1 MWSGQW
7 PGQEP
12 AGSGRGLKYDNCVAG
27 WTWTYF
33 LRAGPHNSVC
43 GPGLHNCCGPW
54 ASNHICGSSLGLNFR
69 LVQAPTVVNFGCL
82 EELVNCT
89 ICIQTALI
97 YEKGSWLM
105 AMPHVT
111 VCNDIVDNSV
121 RTRVLDTVFATL
133 KSIVRHSL
141 YLLNGYAC

>member
-1 MWSGQW
+1 M
-7 PGQEP
+7 
-12 AGSGRGLKYDNCVAG
+12 
-27 WTWTYF
+27 
-33 LRAGPHNSVC
+33 
-43 GPGLHNCCGPW
+43 
-54 ASNHICGSSLGLNFR
+54 
-69 LVQAPTVVNFGCL
+69 VNFGCL
-82 EELVNCT
+82 EELVNYT

-111 VCNDIVDNSV
+111 VRNDIVDDSV
-121 RTRVLDTVFATL
+121 RMRLLDTVFATL